1 MESNKCTD
9 QNQNKV
15 FGNDLVNKIHKEKKT
30 LKEEALYI
38 VEKLEIIKF
47 LDFYGRVEVVGS
59 VAFDLI
65 LNRDID
71 VHLLTTY
78 DIYQICDKLIVFLNN
93 NSKIC
98 NTEVE
103 DYKDK
108 QSICLIIKDYNKW
121 NIEVWIS
128 NNQNYVGF
136 KLKKDLEKLLN
147 DEKRKI
153 IMEIKKYY
161 NDMNLLHGEMST
173 NIYKA
178 VAYYNINSIGEFKKY
193 ISNKI

>member
-1 MESNKCTD
+1 MESNKYID
-9 QNQNKV
+9 PNQNKV
-15 FGNDLVNKIHKEKKT
+15 FGDDLVNKIHKGEKT
-30 LKEEALYI
+30 LKEEALDI
-38 VEKLEIIKF
+38 VKKLEIIKF
-47 LDFYGRVEVVGS
+47 LDVYGRVEVVGS

-78 DIYQICDKLIVFLNN
+78 DIYQICDELIVFLNN
-93 NSKIC
+93 HSKIC

-153 IMEIKKYY
+153 IMEIKNYY

-178 VAYYNINSIGEFKKY
+178 VVYYNINSIVGFKKY